1 MGWKAVKDHYGIGH
15 IVHMSGDDVLIG
27 GAYVSEIIRITRDG
41 IVHEKPTMR
50 PLDGDL
56 ARYVEEIRRD
66 AARFR
71 ELMGV
76 KDVFEGA
83 IPVYGWSGSTI
94 IEDFC
99 EEYGWPNV
107 THSGALMWD
116 GHFFLDRDDA
126 VRRAVAGAR
135 GGISSLTERVEELEE
150 KLTERKGMLAA
161 RKGDLN
167 ELRRRHPSLV
177 AEVEAGIDAEEA
189 EERLRME
196 SFARAVPDGPST

>member
-1 MGWKAVKDHYGIGH
+1 MGWKAIRDHYRIGH
-15 IVHMSGDDVLIG
+15 IVHMVGDDLLIG
-27 GAYVSEIIRITRDG
+27 GAYVSEIIRVSPDG
-41 IVHEKPTMR
+41 IVEEKPTMR

-56 ARYVEEIRRD
+56 ARYVHEIRGD

-71 ELMGV
+71 ELLAV
-76 KDVFEGA
+76 KDAF
-83 IPVYGWSGSTI
+83 IRSTPVYGWSGSTI

-135 GGISSLTERVEELEE
+135 GRMSSLAERVDELEE
-150 KLTERKGMLAA
+150 RLAERKRMLAGA
-161 RKGDLN
+161 EGDLN
-167 ELRRRHPSLV
+167 DLRSRHASLA
-177 AEVEAGIDAEEA
+177 AEVESRIDLEESEA
-189 EERLRME
+189 
-196 SFARAVPDGPST
+196 A